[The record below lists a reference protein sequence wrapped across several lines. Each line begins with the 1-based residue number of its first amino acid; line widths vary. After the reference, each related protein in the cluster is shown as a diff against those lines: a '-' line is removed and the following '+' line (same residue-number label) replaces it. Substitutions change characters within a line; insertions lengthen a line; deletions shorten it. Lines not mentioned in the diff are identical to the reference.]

1 MNNYHLKEMTS
12 DNRSESINPD
22 FYSAR
27 FIRDVNHDLKSSH
40 TPAIHHRA
48 RQQLYGI
55 INVLLICVTVLWSTS
70 VDCHKMID
78 ASTNTGTGL
87 PTTMVTG
94 VETESRQI
102 TYSGGHMV
110 FGYLCAEGTP
120 GTTVANCIKLF
131 SQSGAL
137 LASSSARTFTTV
149 AQKVAF
155 QLKDPMKVIYAV
167 VNHIVV
173 ELTLSY
179 SAPNYAL
186 SETQAVNWVA
196 YNYYFTLSYSDPA
209 SVDNYVYIADLN
221 LNYKIFKFD
230 RNNFGALAGS
240 AYVSTMQFDRILER
254 VRPGSP
260 YLVNG
265 GKAMYLVFIDTTT
278 MSTASTP
285 LSRYIGVELR
295 LGRVENTAT
304 NNYMYCVLRDAT
316 IYKYELIASFP
327 TIAYSATY
335 HILDT
340 AESKGFSIQ
349 LVDLSTYQ
357 YLVLTRESN
366 SSILFLKRSDLSL
379 VSIVNHHD
387 SLATAFSSMQGPYF
401 NTTDNQYYFTR
412 LENTNKNFQSYYLL
426 FDNCTYR
433 GSNDV
438 CTTCLT
444 GYYKNTTSAGGDC
457 ILPAHFLPSHGI
469 NAPSILMSPCS
480 TGCISCLLNYQ
491 ICVQCD
497 LPIGYYLNTS
507 SSLCYQ
513 KTAFGDGR
521 GAMLVNASA
530 GQVVG
535 CQDANCISCI
545 DNYQTCLQ
553 CNLGTGYYLNP
564 VDSKCY
570 NKAQFVPGN
579 GVQAVN
585 ASAALVSPC
594 TSTGCVSCADN
605 YGTCLQC
612 NLGTG
617 YYLNPVDS
625 KCYNK
630 AQFVPGNGVQ
640 AVNASAALVSPCTS
654 TGCVSCVDNYG
665 TCLQCNLGTSYYL
678 NSTDRNCYTKPAF
691 GAGRGA
697 KAINATAAEV
707 SACSSTGCISCTD
720 NYQTCL
726 QCNSGSNYYLNT
738 ATSAC
743 VTYPAMTSGTG
754 ANLVTGAVSPCT
766 VSHCTDCTTDY
777 TACSACDTGSQYYHY
792 SANNICLNQS
802 TIPPRFGPNTGTG
815 SVESCT
821 DANCLNCTATKAT
834 CRTCDSAASYYQ
846 YSGNCIQ
853 PAAFPPQYGVH
864 TATLEV
870 RPCVDTMCGVCLTD
884 NLVCTTCLVASG
896 SYLYIAAC
904 ILPADSPSGYGAD
917 LFSMLIDTCQV
928 ANCTSCQNDRST
940 CQGCDINAGAVLAN
954 GSCTAISS
962 LPAGYGVKTSDGTA
976 QPCTDSQ
983 CPDCRNNYL
992 VCSQCVAGMY
1002 SLNGN
1007 CVKKS
1012 SIQSGYGIDTATN
1025 KVLLCSDEHCK
1036 GCLDDF
1042 QTCTECDQANGYTPD
1057 AGKCVQ
1063 SLEKLKLK
1071 KTRYNTIDQIS
1082 EVTFESRIRPVSI
1095 ADLSIYVVD
1104 DTSGLSHACGN
1115 DNCTLSIRERMLL
1128 VTLKFEF
1135 EITKGVLHIEKG
1147 SGIIESFGN
1156 KKVFEDYPIK
1166 VINVFH
1172 MDVSKGY
1179 SNVMKTTS
1187 KTAET
1192 AKALLNIIG
1201 MSISPAASI
1210 MLDKML
1216 ANFMYLELLT
1226 GPFLVYPDYVFK
1238 AARGLNMIPFRMGNP
1253 FEKWGQQTSC
1263 VPLESFVIAEY
1274 ECGFFANYG
1283 EDFFGLIITLAINIV
1298 ISLSCILAILIIL
1311 DRRAAKG
1318 FEPLSSQ
1325 RSIADRSGPAKKS
1338 TDWIEVYTWIGDNYG
1353 VKFFFIHTRSEA
1365 IKILCF
1371 SVLNLFAT
1379 QDSSFIAV
1387 GTGFSVYWLAF
1398 YAVKVIFLTSII
1410 NTVWGRHK
1418 EQNPAIPSAA
1428 DLVVKKR
1435 VKIEHSYLW
1444 FLDFY
1449 FEEMHLG
1456 KMRWSLFLPVV
1467 EVARCIVISLVVYLV
1482 ASIPV
1487 AQHSIAGVVEIAY
1500 MTFLL
1505 KSNVKIKIAETVFE
1519 CFVGVMHITYI
1530 IMRSL
1535 STREM
1540 DEHTR
1545 QTKYGMPMAGI
1556 LIAMIAVELMIAII
1570 ILLYLIFLLGKWMR
1584 KSLIKKSKKRSRV
1597 SNSTPTTISPVNR
1610 NSTQNPSALSGLTNL
1625 QTLNG
1630 QSIRIDS
1637 SLAAA
1642 QTPAKLNRLNEGE
1655 TRGSSIFLNSDG
1667 SPVKRSADKI
1677 CKISQFKKK
1686 YTYNKPSLDEPIE
1699 HDHSGDDSQRDK
1711 SGSKS
1716 RARELPEQFGFKVI
1730 KTPRK
1735 NADNEFNS
1743 PVSPS
1748 KLRNLKHTYNKHG
1761 SPRKIPKRPRFNK
1774 DTPEEGK
1781 IEHELSKHL

>member
-12 DNRSESINPD
+12 DNRSESINPE
-22 FYSAR
+22 FYSAG
-27 FIRDVNHDLKSSH
+27 FIRDVNHELKSSH
-40 TPAIHHRA
+40 TSAIHYRA
-48 RQQLYGI
+48 RQQSNGI

-102 TYSGGHMV
+102 TYSGGHKV

-120 GTTVANCIKLF
+120 GSIVANCIKLF

-137 LASSSARTFTTV
+137 LASSSARTNTTS

-167 VNHIVV
+167 VKHIIV
-173 ELTLSY
+173 EMTLSY
-179 SAPNYAL
+179 NAPNYIL
-186 SETQAVNWVA
+186 TESQAVNWVS

-209 SVDNYVYIADLN
+209 SVDNYVYIADLD
-221 LNYKIFKFD
+221 LNYKLFKFD
-230 RNNFGALAGS
+230 RSNFGALAGS
-240 AYVSTMQFDRILER
+240 ASVSTMNFDRILER

-278 MSTASTP
+278 MSTVSTP
-285 LSRYIGVELR
+285 LYRYIGVELR

-304 NNYMYCVLRDAT
+304 KNYMYCVMRDAT

-327 TIAYSATY
+327 TIAYSAPY

-357 YLVLTRESN
+357 YLVLARETDKE
-366 SSILFLKRSDLSL
+366 ILFLKRSDLSL
-379 VSIVNHHD
+379 VSTVDHHD
-387 SLATAFSSMQGPYF
+387 GLATAFCSMQGPYF

-438 CTTCLT
+438 CTNCLT
-444 GYYKNTTSAGGDC
+444 GYYRNTTSAGGDC
-457 ILPAHFLPSHGI
+457 ILPAHFLPAYGI
-469 NAPSILMSPCS
+469 NTPSILMSPCS

-507 SSLCYQ
+507 SSLCYK
-513 KTAFGDGR
+513 KTAFGDSR

-535 CQDANCISCI
+535 CQDTNCISCV

-553 CNLGTGYYLNP
+553 CSLGTGYYLNP
-564 VDSKCY
+564 
-570 NKAQFVPGN
+570 
-579 GVQAVN
+579 
-585 ASAALVSPC
+585 L
-594 TSTGCVSCADN
+594 
-605 YGTCLQC
+605 
-612 NLGTG
+612 
-617 YYLNPVDS
+617 DS

-665 TCLQCNLGTSYYL
+665 TCLQCN
-678 NSTDRNCYTKPAF
+678 
-691 GAGRGA
+691 
-697 KAINATAAEV
+697 
-707 SACSSTGCISCTD
+707 SA
-720 NYQTCL
+720 
-726 QCNSGSNYYLNT
+726 SNYYLNT

-743 VTYPAMTSGTG
+743 VTYSAMTSGTG
-754 ANLVTGAVSPCT
+754 ANLVTGAVLPCT
-766 VSHCTDCTTDY
+766 EPYCTNCATDY

-792 SANNICLNQS
+792 SANNSCLNYS

-821 DANCLNCTATKAT
+821 DANCLNCTTTKAT

-853 PAAFPPQYGVH
+853 SAAIPPQYGVH
-864 TATLEV
+864 TTTLEV

-896 SYLYIAAC
+896 RYLYIAAC

-940 CQGCDINAGAVLAN
+940 CQGCDISAGAVLAN

-976 QPCTDSQ
+976 QLCTDSQ
-983 CPDCRNNYL
+983 CLDCRNNYL
-992 VCSQCVAGMY
+992 VCSQCVAGTY

-1012 SIQSGYGIDTATN
+1012 SVQSGYGIDTATN
-1025 KVLLCSDEHCK
+1025 RVLLCADENCK
-1036 GCLDDF
+1036 GCLDDY
-1042 QTCTECDQANGYTPD
+1042 QTCTECDQANGYTLD

-1115 DNCTLSIRERMLL
+1115 DNCTLSIRERMLI

-1147 SGIIESFGN
+1147 SGVIESLDR

-1179 SNVMKTTS
+1179 RNIMKTTS

-1192 AKALLNIIG
+1192 AKALLNIVG
-1201 MSISPAASI
+1201 MSISPAASV

-1238 AARGLNMIPFRMGNP
+1238 AARCLNMIPIKMGNP

-1318 FEPLSSQ
+1318 FEPLSTQ
-1325 RSIADRSGPAKKS
+1325 RSIADRSGPAKKF
-1338 TDWIEVYTWIGDNYG
+1338 TDWIEVCTWIGDNYG

-1410 NTVWGRHK
+1410 NTVWSRHK
-1418 EQNPAIPSAA
+1418 EQNPASPLPA
-1428 DLVVKKR
+1428 DLIVKKR

-1449 FEEMHLG
+1449 FEGMHMG
-1456 KMRWSLFLPVV
+1456 RMRWSLFLPVV

-1500 MTFLL
+1500 MIFLL

-1584 KSLIKKSKKRSRV
+1584 KSPIKKSKKRSKV
-1597 SNSTPTTISPVNR
+1597 SNSTPTSISPVNI

-1625 QTLNG
+1625 QTLSG
-1630 QSIRIDS
+1630 QSIRNSGVTRSKITITGRKRFDSLNPVVDEDS

-1642 QTPAKLNRLNEGE
+1642 PTPAKLNILNEGE

-1686 YTYNKPSLDEPIE
+1686 YTYNKPSLEEPIK
-1699 HDHSGDDSQRDK
+1699 HDDMGVGSQRDK

-1716 RARELPEQFGFKVI
+1716 PARQIPEQFDSKVI

-1735 NADNEFNS
+1735 HADNELNS
-1743 PVSPS
+1743 PFSPP
-1748 KLRNLKHTYNKHG
+1748 KLRNLKHTYNKHKPPRKLPK
-1761 SPRKIPKRPRFNK
+1761 SPRIIQ
-1774 DTPEEGK
+1774 DTLKKEE
-1781 IEHELSKHL
+1781 IEQKLSKHL